1 MCLAKPH
8 GNSVKAGVCH
18 RRMTSPVALCAASST
33 PPAMERQPSPCPDEG
48 ALFALRHH
56 GGLGAWS
63 LHRALA
69 ELRYGRMAVL
79 PIVLSEAQRQRDFPH
94 PQGPLTSVRTAAH
107 AVGQGEH

>member
-1 MCLAKPH
+1 MTEDGILGIMRRGDTYQVRYASYNPH
-8 GNSVKAGVCH
+8 GTDRGSY
-18 RRMTSPVALCAASST
+18 
-33 PPAMERQPSPCPDEG
+33 QCPDEG
-48 ALFALRHH
+48 TLVALRHH

-79 PIVLSEAQRQRDFPH
+79 PIVLSEAQRQMDFPRS
-94 PQGPLTSVRTAAH
+94 QGPLTSARTAEH